1 MLTIIQCFSGK
12 IDTTSIL
19 NILSVF
25 GDREDYDY
33 KIIHEQTY
41 HPPVKHKYL
50 SYAAITDTN
59 QAIDIIN
66 TITNETENDYVL
78 FINGA
83 GHFRPGFK
91 ESVIEFAALND
102 AKFMSIDSTFFDPT
116 TGVETSYEPY
126 GKLTFDRGFK
136 IIKQKANNEETILSP
151 SISLWDPREFT
162 KIGGFHKPIKLCAEA
177 FIALSI
183 DIRRHGYDIKFYDI
197 MPSRMESCGFSRHN
211 DGQVYLK
218 TVFDHRSD
226 PSDLKI
232 NMADR
237 KRHKSGVLP
246 IREYYEKHHKNFAN
260 DDMLRKRFR
269 GKDLVILYPG
279 VSLDSINL
287 LNIYNYDYVFG
298 IDFVGRIIKCDYV
311 YTQELHILSDLLS
324 VYGRHSLLVS
334 DYVLDKMQN
343 KYVYLNDITDK
354 AHIIETTSDRESI
367 KEAYQ
372 YYLDSD
378 PLTCLTHMLVT
389 AEPRLIQIIGADFNW
404 RKGRSHVNS
413 NYYNDGFMLEENEY
427 NKDGYKR
434 ILKNISELG
443 RLAESLGVTLLR
455 NHNV

>member
-1 MLTIIQCFSGK
+1 MLTIIQYFSGK
-12 IDTTSIL
+12 IDSTSIL

-25 GDREDYDY
+25 GDRKDY
-33 KIIHEQTY
+33 KYEIIHDQTY
-41 HPPVKHKYL
+41 SPPIKHNNL
-50 SYAAITDTN
+50 SYKAINEQNLATQVIHAIMDETD
-59 QAIDIIN
+59 
-66 TITNETENDYVL
+66 NDYVM

-91 ESVIEFAALND
+91 ESMIEYAALND
-102 AKFMSIDSTFFDPT
+102 AKFMSIDSTFYDPT
-116 TGVETSYEPY
+116 TGAEMSYSAC
-126 GKLTFDRGFK
+126 GKLTFNRGFR
-136 IIKQKANNEETILSP
+136 IIKQKADNDETILNP
-151 SISLWDPREFT
+151 SIFLCDPRDFV
-162 KIGGFHKPIKLCAEA
+162 KIGGFHKSIKLCAEA

-197 MPSRMESCGFSRHN
+197 MPCRTDSCGFSRHS
-211 DGQVYLK
+211 DGQAYLK
-218 TVFDHRSD
+218 TVFDHRFN

-237 KRHKSGVLP
+237 KRHQSNVLP
-246 IREYYEKHHKNFAN
+246 LNKYYEKYHKNFYNA
-260 DDMLRKRFR
+260 DMLRKKFK

-279 VSLDSINL
+279 VSLDTISPM
-287 LNIYNYDYVFG
+287 NIYNYDYVFG
-298 IDFVGRIIKCDYV
+298 IDFVGRIIRCDYV

-354 AHIIETTSDRESI
+354 AHIIETTTDKESI
-367 KEAYQ
+367 KESYQ
-372 YYLDSD
+372 FYLDNN
-378 PLTCLTHMLVT
+378 PLTCLTHMLVS

-413 NYYNDGFMLEENEY
+413 NYYNDGYILEENEY
-427 NKDGYKR
+427 NKDMHK
-434 ILKNISELG
+434 LTLQNISELG
-443 RLAESLGVTLLR
+443 KLAESLGVTLLR